1 MGSGPVGPSSPPT
14 SIRSEAPARGSTG
27 RSNGQAAAADR
38 RLGAAHQAFWLLRIT
53 FTVAADLFRLD
64 KFFNWSVDWP
74 DYLAGWINSI
84 APGSGQDFMHFV
96 GAVEILAG
104 FLVLLAPRI
113 GSFVVAAW
121 LAGIVIN
128 LLTKK
133 PPQYYDIALRDFG
146 LMLGALTLGRLSLA
160 VVPARKSGVLPDRPL
175 VGSSPHR
182 QDRASHP
189 EPSPG
194 CAGAGSG
201 RLPCHGTDEEDGR
214 RPRGA
219 GQAAAVGRG
228 DRSRLRPDLPL

>member
-1 MGSGPVGPSSPPT
+1 MSSIT

-27 RSNGQAAAADR
+27 TSNGQAAAAADR
-38 RLGAAHQAFWLLRIT
+38 RLGIAAHQAFWLLRIT
-53 FTVAADLFRLD
+53 FTVAPILFGLD

-128 LLTKK
+128 LLTKN

-160 VVPARKSGVLPDRPL
+160 AVPARKSGVLPDRPW
-175 VGSSPHR
+175 
-182 QDRASHP
+182 
-189 EPSPG
+189 
-194 CAGAGSG
+194 
-201 RLPCHGTDEEDGR
+201 
-214 RPRGA
+214 
-219 GQAAAVGRG
+219 
-228 DRSRLRPDLPL
+228 